1 LAGVISTISMIGKSA
16 KIVKDVQ
23 TSNGMLYKGTTV
35 KIIQQICTCKQKE
48 NIAVEHVGR
57 RYWLSNSD
65 ILVL

>member
-1 LAGVISTISMIGKSA
+1 
-16 KIVKDVQ
+16 
-23 TSNGMLYKGTTV
+23 MLYKGTKV
-35 KIIQQICTCKQKE
+35 KIIEQICSCKRKD

>member
-1 LAGVISTISMIGKSA
+1 MKGKSA

-23 TSNGMLYKGTTV
+23 TSNGMLYKGTKV
-35 KIIQQICTCKQKE
+35 KIIEQICSCKRKD